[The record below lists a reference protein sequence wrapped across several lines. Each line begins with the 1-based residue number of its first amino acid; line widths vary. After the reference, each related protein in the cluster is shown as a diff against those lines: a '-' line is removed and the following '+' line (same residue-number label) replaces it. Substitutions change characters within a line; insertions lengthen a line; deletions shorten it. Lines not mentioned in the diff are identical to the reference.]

1 MANDKELLLVH
12 TSMKQVNI
20 SHSVNVMLTPQ
31 FYTIK
36 RETIPVRWAYQAK
49 RIAPSL
55 FMGLLDDGKNYDYLV
70 WKEDDEW
77 VFLAYDIES
86 ISKFLEKTGFKLSQV
101 SKLFFAQESAD
112 AFATPLALGKDE
124 ALVLLDKTV
133 VLVPQIALASDETP
147 SLLFNNSFTPNR
159 NGVSLQQTSGQ
170 LLSMKQTV
178 IFTTVFALFTVM
190 FLIEGW
196 RYGSGAK
203 AGEQELQELLEAYPA
218 FQSSYTR
225 DSIAQK
231 YKTIEIVE
239 RKKRETINTLAKM
252 IFKGVT
258 LTSFTLNKNSIQVDF
273 SCSDAKVLKRLKGM
287 MEKENFNVVKGV
299 NNLSLHAEETL

>member
-12 TSMKQVNI
+12 TSMKRVDI

-55 FMGLLDDGKNYDYLV
+55 FMGLLDEGKNYDYLV
-70 WKEDDEW
+70 WKEEEEW
-77 VFLAYDIES
+77 VFLAYDMES
-86 ISKFLEKTGFKLSQV
+86 ICIFLEKMGFSLSQV
-101 SKLFFAQESAD
+101 SKLFFAQQSAD
-112 AFATPLALGKDE
+112 AFSTPLTLGKDE

-133 VLVPQIALASDETP
+133 VIIPQMALTSEETP
-147 SLLFNNSFTPNR
+147 SLLFNNSFTPKSK
-159 NGVSLQQTSGQ
+159 GVTLKQTSGQ
-170 LLSMKQTV
+170 LLCMKQTV
-178 IFTTVFALFTVM
+178 VFTTVFALFALM
-190 FLIEGW
+190 FLVEGW

-203 AGEQELQELLEAYPA
+203 AGELELQELLEAYPA

-231 YKTIEIVE
+231 YKTIESVE

-258 LTSFTLNKNSIQVDF
+258 LTSFTLNKNSMQVDF
-273 SCSDAKVLKRLKGM
+273 SCSDAKVLKRLKVLL
-287 MEKENFNVVKGV
+287 EKEHFSVVKVVDGL
-299 NNLSLHAEETL
+299 NLHVEESL